1 MEKRAPQREDDK
13 ELICLCQGGDRAAFE
28 RLYRRYA
35 QDVYTM
41 AMRIV
46 RSVELAEE
54 VTQEVFISLYRD
66 IQKFQFQSA
75 FTTWLYRIVYRRSA
89 DQFRKIR
96 KHKDHT
102 VPLMPDD
109 VNGARYEAVESG
121 ANPADQAIENEQQE
135 MLEKAMDSLTPKQRA
150 ILILR
155 YTHHLSYEEIAHVLR
170 CRIGTVKSR
179 LNRAHKMMQEKLN
192 QLEFF

>member
-1 MEKRAPQREDDK
+1 MEKQSPLRNDEND
-13 ELICLCQGGDRAAFE
+13 LIRLCQVGDRAAFE

-35 QDVYTM
+35 KDVFTM

-46 RSVELAEE
+46 RSTELAEE

-75 FTTWLYRIVYRRSA
+75 FTTWLYRIVYRRAA

-102 VPLMPDD
+102 IPLMSDD
-109 VNGARYEAVESG
+109 ERGAGYEAVETG
-121 ANPADQAIENEQQE
+121 ADPVDRAIENEQRE

-150 ILILR
+150 IMVLR
-155 YTHHLSYEEIAHVLR
+155 YTHHLSYEEIAEVLR

-179 LNRAHKMMQEKLN
+179 LNRAHKMMEEKLN